1 MSVITNCPS
10 CQTQFIVTE
19 TQLDQH
25 NGQVRCGH
33 CLHVFNAIK
42 ELIDS
47 NSEIYTTEEL
57 EIPKKEITNTTRNN
71 VQEVAIK
78 NNQDRYFNDI
88 NNSSK
93 KKNSKL
99 TNLLIFTLVFIGVLQ
114 SIYFLRTEIT
124 IYYPNSKN
132 YLLKICKAIGCN
144 IDLPK
149 KIDLIVIDDSDIH
162 EDENYLGVIHLSST
176 LINRGNFSQAYPNLE
191 LTLTDNEDKPKLRR
205 VFRPVEYL
213 TDQSNIANGLAAG
226 EEIKIKLAINAQN
239 TTVAGYRL
247 FLSY

>member
-71 VQEVAIK
+71 VQKVAIK
-78 NNQDRYFNDI
+78 NKQDRYFNDI
-88 NNSSK
+88 SNSSK

-213 TDQSNIANGLAAG
+213 TDQSTIANGLAAG

>member
-33 CLHVFNAIK
+33 CLHVFNAIN

-99 TNLLIFTLVFIGVLQ
+99 TNLLIFTLVFIGGLQ

-132 YLLKICKAIGCN
+132 YLLKICKAVGCN

-176 LINRGNFSQAYPNLE
+176 LINRGNFSQTYPNLE

-205 VFRPVEYL
+205 IFKPVEYL

>member
-99 TNLLIFTLVFIGVLQ
+99 TNLLIFTLVFIGGLQ

-132 YLLKICKAIGCN
+132 YLLKICKAVGCN

-205 VFRPVEYL
+205 IFKPVEYL

>member
-10 CQTQFIVTE
+10 CQTQFIVTK

-71 VQEVAIK
+71 VQKVAIK
-78 NNQDRYFNDI
+78 NKQDRYFNDI

-213 TDQSNIANGLAAG
+213 TDQSTIANGLAAG

>member
-99 TNLLIFTLVFIGVLQ
+99 TNLLIFTLVFIGGLQ

-176 LINRGNFSQAYPNLE
+176 LINRGNFSQTYPNLE

-205 VFRPVEYL
+205 IFKPVEYL